1 MDDRTPLAGARA
13 NERMTAVASAAL
25 LPLLVVV
32 VAATP
37 RLDTLLTVHVFVGV
51 VLIGPLAVKLGSVGY
66 RFFGYYAGSPA
77 YVRKGPPRRGLRLL
91 AIPLVLT
98 TVVIMV
104 SGIGLLVVGPTD
116 PRPFLFLHNATFVL
130 WLPIAAIHVL
140 AYVRRLPELVREEW
154 SRLGLRSGSV
164 DLSAAALLAGVI
176 GAIAM
181 LPITTPWASPG
192 AYSQGLGGPVIAA
205 TVLTAI
211 ALIAASVLA
220 RTPAAR
226 S

>member
-1 MDDRTPLAGARA
+1 MEDRTPPAGARA

-32 VAATP
+32 VAVTL
-37 RLDTLLTVHVFVGV
+37 RLDALLTVHVFVGV
-51 VLIGPLAVKLGSVGY
+51 MLIGPLAVKLGSVGY
-66 RFFGYYAGSPA
+66 RFVRYYAGSPA
-77 YVRKGPPRRGLRLL
+77 YVRKGPPRLGLRLL

-104 SGIGLLVVGPTD
+104 SGMGLLVVGPSD

-140 AYVRRLPELVREEW
+140 AYARRLPELVREEW
-154 SRLGLRSGSV
+154 SRRGVRSGNV
-164 DLSAAALLAGVI
+164 DLSAGALLAGVV
-176 GAIAM
+176 GAIAT
-181 LPITTPWASPG
+181 LPIATPWATPG
-192 AYSQGLGGPVIAA
+192 AFSEPLPAPVIAGA
-205 TVLTAI
+205 VLTAI
-211 ALIAASVLA
+211 ALIFAGDLA
-220 RTPAAR
+220 RTAAAR

>member
-1 MDDRTPLAGARA
+1 MGDRTPPAGARA

-32 VAATP
+32 VAATT

-51 VLIGPLAVKLGSVGY
+51 MLIGPLAVKLGSVGY

-98 TVVIMV
+98 TVLIMV
-104 SGIGLLVVGPTD
+104 SGMGLLIVGPSD

-140 AYVRRLPELVREEW
+140 AYVRRLPALVREEW
-154 SRLGLRSGSV
+154 IGRGVGSGRI
-164 DLSAAALLAGVI
+164 DLSAGAVLAGLA
-176 GAIAM
+176 GAIVA
-181 LPITTPWASPG
+181 LPIAAPWAPPD
-192 AYSQGLGGPVIAA
+192 AFYQGLGGPIIAGV
-205 TVLTAI
+205 VLTAVALGI
-211 ALIAASVLA
+211 AGVL
-220 RTPAAR
+220 
-226 S
+226 